1 MGKKCYQT
9 VTFDRW
15 LSCFSAALIDGFVTP
30 PSVLTIPNTNLS
42 FFIMKNRIKL
52 GVLSMALFGSHV
64 SMAQT
69 TSTTPNTSTEETA
82 SEIIEM
88 SPFVTSGND
97 DEGYQAQQTVVGS
110 RSAKNLIDLPAS
122 VGIINLQQIEDLGA
136 TSVHDVLRYG
146 VSGVTQNQSF
156 NDDVNIRGFRAGTP
170 LRNGATR
177 NATNKGAPLFDIER
191 VEVLKGPG
199 AMLNGSNGGIGGS
212 VNYVTRK
219 PTATREGEVQVSLSD
234 QGAVRV
240 ESNISGPLYESDD
253 LDVNYRVTLGLLDS
267 DEPRGKAMEW
277 EDQKFYGGAL
287 AFYNKNGSSLTING
301 YYWENNDYLY
311 LLDFLD
317 ITQTPDPVSGLI
329 PAVFNQYSTPDFQPG
344 RTEDAFWP
352 LKSSTIDVTYLTKL
366 TENSDLRAAYYY
378 AHHDDRRE
386 NNRGITVQADNYT
399 LNRQDVRNNNTSNSH
414 SYQIDYLHQFDAGW
428 VKIDSTLGVDGS
440 VDDGLFFQSVL
451 SMPTLDT
458 RNPDY
463 TVDEAWFAQFPTDDA
478 YFVNLPPGV
487 TGSPTRRKTH
497 NTNLSYYFQEN
508 LSFLKDR
515 LVLVGGLR
523 WFETDG
529 YTDNFVTGT
538 TTLADANKFRVHKY
552 GVVFKLTPNVSI
564 YATDAQN
571 VFPAAAGR
579 TDRFIQSDMLGEP
592 YKDSLGKL
600 REAGIK
606 FNHAFSNSLSIYGSA
621 VVFEMEQTNIR
632 TFGILPESG
641 NMGLIQSAKDSA
653 EGWETDIGIQFKTE
667 DGRADIVLTYFNGDS
682 AIADDEGKAYVR
694 QTNAFVPEK
703 FSVLAKYSWT
713 GGPLK
718 GLRAGLGFE
727 EEASKRYGAFYLDRP
742 LLADGFVGYTVNDT
756 WDLQLNLNNITDER
770 YILQTAANGLVQ
782 ASDTFRA
789 KLTVSYRW

>member
-1 MGKKCYQT
+1 
-9 VTFDRW
+9 
-15 LSCFSAALIDGFVTP
+15 
-30 PSVLTIPNTNLS
+30 
-42 FFIMKNRIKL
+42 
-52 GVLSMALFGSHV
+52 
-64 SMAQT
+64 
-69 TSTTPNTSTEETA
+69 
-82 SEIIEM
+82 M
-88 SPFVTSGND
+88 SPFVTSSSN
-97 DEGYQAQQTVVGS
+97 DEGYQAHQTVVGS
-110 RSAKNLIDLPAS
+110 RSAQDLIDLPAS

-170 LRNGATR
+170 LRNGAVR

-199 AMLNGSNGGIGGS
+199 AMLNGSNGGIGGT
-212 VNYVTRK
+212 VNYVTRQ
-219 PTATREGEVQVSLSD
+219 PTATPQGEVQVSITD
-234 QGAVRV
+234 QSAIRLETNV
-240 ESNISGPLYESDD
+240 SGPLYDSES

-317 ITQTPDPVSGLI
+317 ITQTPDPVTGLI

-344 RTEDAFWP
+344 RTQDAFWP
-352 LKSSTIDVTYLTKL
+352 IKSSTIDVTYLTQL
-366 TENSDLRAAYYY
+366 TENSNLRAAYYY

-386 NNRGITVQADNYT
+386 NNRGITVQADNVT

-414 SYQIDYLHQFDAGW
+414 SYQIDYLHEFELDW
-428 VKIDSTLGVDGS
+428 VKINSTLGVDGS
-440 VDDGLFFQSVL
+440 VNDGLFFQTVL

-458 RNPDY
+458 SNPDY
-463 TVDEAWFAQFPTDDA
+463 SADEAWFAQFQSDDD
-478 YFVNLPPGV
+478 YFVDLPDGV
-487 TGSPTRRKTH
+487 TGSPTRRKSH
-497 NTNLSYYFQEN
+497 STNLSYYFQEN
-508 LSFLKDR
+508 LSFLQDR

-529 YTDNFVTGT
+529 YTNNFVTGE

-552 GVVFKLTPNVSI
+552 GIVFKLLPSVSL

-571 VFPAAAGR
+571 VFPAAAGN
-579 TDRFIQSDMLGEP
+579 TDRFIQSDGLGEP

-600 REAGIK
+600 REIGVK
-606 FNHAFSNSLSIYGSA
+606 FSHDFSEQLSIYGSLA
-621 VVFEMEQTNIR
+621 VFEMEQTNIR

-641 NMGLIQSAKDSA
+641 NMGLIQSAKDSSD
-653 EGWETDIGIQFKTE
+653 GWETDIGIQFKT
-667 DGRADIVLTYFNGDS
+667 DGGRADIILTYFNGDS
-682 AIADDEGKAYVR
+682 AIAADEGLDYVR
-694 QTNAFVPEK
+694 QANAFVPEK

-713 GGPLK
+713 EGPLD
-718 GLRAGLGFE
+718 GLRAGIGFE
-727 EEASKRYGAFYLDRP
+727 EESKKRYGAFMLDRP
-742 LLADGFVGYTVNDT
+742 LLADAFVGYSVNDR
-756 WDLQLNLNNITDER
+756 WDLQLNLNNLTDER

>member
-1 MGKKCYQT
+1 
-9 VTFDRW
+9 
-15 LSCFSAALIDGFVTP
+15 
-30 PSVLTIPNTNLS
+30 
-42 FFIMKNRIKL
+42 MKNRIKL
-52 GVLSMALFGSHV
+52 GVLSMALIGGHFSL
-64 SMAQT
+64 AQT
-69 TSTTPNTSTEETA
+69 ITETSA
-82 SEIIEM
+82 SSDDKVSGDVIQM
-88 SPFVTSGND
+88 SPFVTSSGD

-110 RSAKNLIDLPAS
+110 RSAKNLVDLPAS
-122 VGIINLQQIEDLGA
+122 VSIINLQQIDDLGA

-219 PTATREGEVQVSLSD
+219 PTATRAGEVQLSLSD

-240 ESNISGPLYESDD
+240 ESNVTGPLYSSDD

-287 AFYNKNGSSLTING
+287 AFYAKNGSSLTING

-317 ITQTPDPVSGLI
+317 ITVPADPVTGLI
-329 PAVFNQYSTPDFQPG
+329 PAVFNQYSTPDFAPG

-352 LKSSTIDVTYLTKL
+352 IKSSTIDVTYLTKL

-414 SYQIDYLHQFDAGW
+414 SYQIDYLHQFEADW

-440 VDDGLFFQSVL
+440 VDDGLFYQNVL

-463 TVDEAWFAQFPTDDA
+463 TADAAWFAQFPNDDA
-478 YFVNLPPGV
+478 YFVELPAGV
-487 TGSPTRRKTH
+487 TGSPTRRKSHT
-497 NTNLSYYFQEN
+497 TNLSYYFQEN
-508 LSFLKDR
+508 VSFLQDR
-515 LVLVGGLR
+515 LILVGGLR

-529 YTDNFVTGT
+529 YTDNFVTGET
-538 TTLADANKFRVHKY
+538 THSDPTKFRVHKY
-552 GVVFKLTPNVSI
+552 GVVYKILPGLSI

-571 VFPAAAGR
+571 VFPAAAGN
-579 TDRFIQSDMLGEP
+579 TDRYIQSDGLGEP

-600 REAGIK
+600 REIGVK
-606 FNHAFSNSLSIYGSA
+606 FNHQVSDNLSVYGS
-621 VVFEMEQTNIR
+621 VVAFEMEQTNIR
-632 TFGILPESG
+632 TFGILPDSG

-653 EGWETDIGIQFKTE
+653 DGWETDLGFQFKT
-667 DGRADIVLTYFNGDS
+667 DGGRADIILTYFNGDS
-682 AIADDEGKAYVR
+682 AVADDEGKAYVR

-718 GLRAGLGFE
+718 GLRAGFGIE
-727 EEASKRYGAFYLDRP
+727 EESSKRYGAYFLDRP
-742 LLADGFVGYTVNDT
+742 LLADGFVGYEFTEN
-756 WDLQLNLNNITDER
+756 WDAQLNLNNLTDER